1 VVVLL
6 LTAAGTNQ
14 FVLHSIKKTEKHT
27 KQRAHAITA
36 LLLLTFSQTA
46 AVAVD
51 TARNHTPQCLVVKSE
66 DLERTWYSVLTVQNV
81 QVPAGGVWK
90 TIEQI
95 TLAVSSLVLV
105 LPHVVGVD
113 LLEWAVALATLVAAT
128 TAIAAVLALLAL
140 LDSHYT
146 YQERFDRW
154 LELETY

>member
-1 VVVLL
+1 MVVLL
-6 LTAAGTNQ
+6 LTAAGMKAY
-14 FVLHSIKKTEKHT
+14 VLHSTKKTET
-27 KQRAHAITA
+27 NTNQRVHAITA

-51 TARNHTPQCLVVKSE
+51 TARNHTPQCLVAKSE

-81 QVPAGGVWK
+81 QVLVGRVWR
-90 TIEQI
+90 TTEQI
-95 TLAVSSLVLV
+95 TLVVSSLVLV

-146 YQERFDRW
+146 
-154 LELETY
+154 